1 MTFITLTQRHCTLS
15 SPIDNQKSDKTIAVR
30 EFVYKINFNNISH
43 SLKNNF
49 IKVDSV
55 KYKVEDGY
63 YDFCSLYDKLFK
75 PNGVK
80 LKLDSSNLRITLLDS
95 DKDIVIPKKLKEQL
109 GLARVEK
116 TNGVTVGKEE
126 MDLSLF
132 TNVNICLD
140 QLSLF
145 DNMFNGSSSKIL
157 RSVAAPKG
165 SFGDIVNHQFSPQF
179 KKLQSTHI
187 HELDVSFKD
196 NLGNSIDLQDFTL
209 VLQVN

>member
-1 MTFITLTQRHCTLS
+1 MVLLIMTFITLTQRHCTLS

-80 LKLDSSNLRITLLDS
+80 LKLDSSNLRITLDS
-95 DKDIVIPKKLKEQL
+95 DKDIIIPKKLKEQL

-132 TNVNICLD
+132 TSLNIFID
-140 QLSLF
+140 QLSMF
-145 DNMFNGSSSKIL
+145 DSDEF
-157 RSVAAPKG
+157 
-165 SFGDIVNHQFSPQF
+165 FSRQ
-179 KKLQSTHI
+179 
-187 HELDVSFKD
+187 E
-196 NLGNSIDLQDFTL
+196 IDTFANTEFSD
-209 VLQVN
+209 